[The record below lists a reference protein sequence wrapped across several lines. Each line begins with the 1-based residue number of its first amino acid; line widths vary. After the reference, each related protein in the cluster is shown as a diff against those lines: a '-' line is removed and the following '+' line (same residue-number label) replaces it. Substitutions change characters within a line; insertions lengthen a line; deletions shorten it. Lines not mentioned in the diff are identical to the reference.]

1 MIYVNS
7 KKISSEGTDKFS
19 KEYALGLKAIRKRG
33 FPVIFKINPA
43 RITKSETTKG
53 FVDEWNKPYIP
64 YSTTVSGDEG
74 GEHWVYSKTEPNKKD
89 GNLVFKNNGRWM
101 YKKFFSLMLKDIDLI
116 FFLEY
121 KSALIKQGTI
131 YIENKVAE
139 ATVKADE
146 ISRDIEIRYLIYGEN
161 SPLASFPEKL
171 RTLSAAWQ
179 VRNALEKN
187 AEGEYLVDLNILKH
201 ELFAAVKD
209 GEKRKENG
217 FEAFLNATKAHKL
230 TEKRAIVQQSI
241 DRKLIKYVSKEYKYV
256 FLDKEGL
263 DVGTIT
269 RITPQQIGNK
279 VGALNDYLDLHDYDY
294 NLIAKAVKHG
304 SESGGDAT
312 IRVEKPTRE
321 EIQAMKFPEMV
332 EEAKKCKG
340 VRYTGVKAE
349 ALEKS
354 LMDFHE
360 YV

>member
-1 MIYVNS
+1 MIYTNS
-7 KKISSEGTDKFS
+7 QKISSGGTDKFS
-19 KEYALGLKAIRKRG
+19 KEYATGLKAIKKRG

-43 RITKSETTKG
+43 RVKKSKTTKG
-53 FVDEWNKPYIP
+53 YVDEWNKPYIP
-64 YSTTVSGDEG
+64 YSATISGDEG
-74 GEHWVYSKTEPNKKD
+74 SEHWVYSRTPPTMKD
-89 GNLVFKNNGRWM
+89 GNLIFKNNGRWM
-101 YKKFFSLMLKDIDLI
+101 YKRFFSLALKDIDLI

-121 KSALIKQGTI
+121 KCPLIKQGNI
-131 YIENKVAE
+131 YIENKAKEAE
-139 ATVKADE
+139 VKASE

-187 AEGEYLVDLNILKH
+187 KEGEYLVDLSILKH

-217 FEAFLNATKAHKL
+217 FAEFLNATKAHKL

-279 VGALNDYLDLHDYDY
+279 VGALNDFLDLHDYEY
-294 NLIAKAVKHG
+294 QLIAKAVEHG
-304 SESGGDAT
+304 DKSEGDNT
-312 IRVEKPTRE
+312 IRLERPDMT
-321 EIQAMKFPEMV
+321 EIQAMKFPDLV
-332 EEAKKCKG
+332 VEAKRCTD
-340 VRYTGVKAE
+340 VRYTGVSTE
-349 ALEKS
+349 DLRKS
-354 LMDFHE
+354 ILTYHE